1 MSHVGTDNVKK
12 HQSIAGRVV
21 DFFVVTFGRI
31 GALFVPAAALCIT
44 YEVFMRYFFSAP
56 TVWVMEVTIYM
67 IIVGT
72 FLSLAYAMREKAH
85 VNVDF
90 VENALKG
97 KKGSLALKL
106 LGLALGLLYSGALAY
121 QWWFLAFD
129 AFQNWELAGMILKMP
144 KFIPEMFIPI
154 GTALL
159 FVEIVREIIN
169 TVKDPPGVAAPHK
182 GTALG
187 SFIAHTWVTAGFIAL
202 LGCGVLL
209 LKGSTSLALAI
220 LFFGLLFCGT
230 PVAFALGLFGMFCFL
245 FLYGG
250 AAMLIRL
257 PIVSYS
263 TLDSPVQVAL
273 PLFILTSSVLRLG
286 DVGSKI
292 YRFANVL
299 VRHLPGGLGVA
310 SVIFCGLFAAM
321 TGSSVAVAVT
331 VSMIA
336 LPEMLAKG
344 YDKKLC
350 IGLLAAGGTLG
361 ILFPPSLPLML
372 YASMTNESM
381 GDLFMGTLVPGL
393 ILSAAFI
400 LYMMIVGV
408 RNTSI
413 QREKRASFREIL
425 KATKSA
431 SGGLGTILII
441 IGGIYS
447 GIFTPTEAGGVSSV
461 YSVIVC
467 MFVYRTLSAKKLV
480 QALMDTIR
488 FTAMILFIIIGANIA
503 GQVIALSQIPQTIL
517 SFVASSGFPKWAV
530 ILCINVF
537 LIIMGGPLEAVTI
550 LVITLPI
557 LYPLVTGLGFSGVWF
572 AVIMAINMELALISP
587 PEGLNLFVLQ
597 DLSKATAAD
606 VSRGVIP
613 FHYHRALPDFDERS
627 AGTCS
632 MAALSSEA
640 RLRKD
645 VYVTPLLLTRFLVM
659 APGFPQ

>member
-12 HQSIAGRVV
+12 HQSIAERVV
-21 DFFVVTFGRI
+21 DFFVVTFGRV

-97 KKGSLALKL
+97 KKGFLALKL

-121 QWWFLAFD
+121 QGWFLALD
-129 AFQNWELAGMILKMP
+129 AFRNWELAGMILKMP

-159 FVEIVREIIN
+159 FIEIVREIIN
-169 TVKDPPGVAAPHK
+169 TVKDPPKVAALHK

-187 SFIAHTWVTAGFIAL
+187 SFIAHTWVTVGFIAL

-286 DVGSKI
+286 DVGSRI
-292 YRFANVL
+292 YKFANVL

-344 YDKKLC
+344 YDRKLC

-408 RNTSI
+408 RSTII

-425 KATKSA
+425 EATKSA

-467 MFVYRTLSAKKLV
+467 MFVYRTLTAKKLV

-488 FTAMILFIIIGANIA
+488 FTAMILFIIVGANIA

-517 SFVASSGFPKWAV
+517 GFVASSGFPKWAV

-572 AVIMAINMELALISP
+572 AVIMVINMELALISP

-606 VSRGVIP
+606 VSRGVVP
-613 FHYHRALPDFDERS
+613 FLIIIALFLILMS
-627 AGTCS
+627 AVP
-632 MAALSSEA
+632 E
-640 RLRKD
+640 
-645 VYVTPLLLTRFLVM
+645 LVLWLPSVLK
-659 APGFPQ
+659 PG

>member
-1 MSHVGTDNVKK
+1 MGNPHTSNESRRG
-12 HQSIAGRVV
+12 SIVERVV
-21 DFFVVTFGRI
+21 NLFVVMCGWA

-44 YEVFMRYFFSAP
+44 YEVAMRYLFSAP

-67 IIVGT
+67 IIAGT

-97 KKGSLALKL
+97 KSLLSLKL

-121 QWWFLAFD
+121 QGGSLALE
-129 AFQNWELAGMILKMP
+129 AFRNWELAGMILKIP

-159 FVEIVREIIN
+159 FVEIIRETIN
-169 TVKDPPGVAAPHK
+169 TVKGSPGEPVKGGTITHR
-182 GTALG
+182 GTAVG

-202 LGCGVLL
+202 LVCGLLL
-209 LKGSTSLALAI
+209 LKGSTTLALAF

-230 PVAFALGLFGMFCFL
+230 PVAFALGLFGLLCFL

-250 AAMLIRL
+250 ASMLIRL
-257 PIVSYS
+257 PIVAYS
-263 TLDSPVQVAL
+263 TMDSPVQVAL
-273 PLFILTSSVLRLG
+273 PLFILTGSILRLG
-286 DVGSKI
+286 DVGSRI
-292 YRFANVL
+292 YKFANVL

-321 TGSSVAVAVT
+321 TGSSVAVAAT

-344 YDKKLC
+344 YGRKLC

-372 YASMTNESM
+372 YASMTNESI

-393 ILSAAFI
+393 ILSGAFI
-400 LYMMIVGV
+400 AYMMIVGA
-408 RNTSI
+408 RSRSI

-425 KATKSA
+425 EATKAA
-431 SGGLGTILII
+431 SGGLVTILII

-447 GIFTPTEAGGVSSV
+447 GVFTPTESGGVASV
-461 YSVIVC
+461 YSILLC
-467 MFVYRTLSAKKLV
+467 MFVYRTLTVKKLG
-480 QALMDTIR
+480 QALKDTIR
-488 FTAMILFIIIGANIA
+488 FTAMIMFIIIGANIT

-517 SFVASSGFPKWAV
+517 GYVASVGFPSWAV
-530 ILCINVF
+530 ILCINIF

-572 AVIMAINMELALISP
+572 AVIMVINMELALISP
-587 PEGLNLFVLQ
+587 PEGLNLFILQ
-597 DLSKATAAD
+597 DLAKATAAE
-606 VSRGVIP
+606 VSWGVIP
-613 FHYHRALPDFDERS
+613 FLIIIGLFLILMSAVPDLVLWLP
-627 AGTCS
+627 
-632 MAALSSEA
+632 AALRPA
-640 RLRKD
+640 
-645 VYVTPLLLTRFLVM
+645 
-659 APGFPQ
+659 